1 MRRIV
6 LGVVLAAGLAIGMS
20 GPASAQVP
28 GFGGVAAGAGGPF
41 LAGNYPYWNGY
52 NGVGQ
57 GPPFGPFYGNYSQ
70 TLADP
75 WGYGFPASY
84 QYPYGFQF
92 GQPPYWGQ
100 NSGIGF
106 TFNSLNA
113 APFGTAITSTNTS
126 TLPTLPGQITRSVTQ
141 LPLSALS
148 RISGVPTQITN
159 SVNDVIIR

>member
-6 LGVVLAAGLAIGMS
+6 LGVVLAGGLAIAMS

-28 GFGGVAAGAGGPF
+28 FGGVPAGAGGPF

-75 WGYGFPASY
+75 FGYGFPASY

-100 NSGIGF
+100 NGGD
-106 TFNSLNA
+106 
-113 APFGTAITSTNTS
+113 G
-126 TLPTLPGQITRSVTQ
+126 
-141 LPLSALS
+141 LPLKPPDSAAL
-148 RISGVPTQITN
+148 RPAVP
-159 SVNDVIIR
+159 